1 MTLPPPIYDL
11 VLMLD
16 RSETG
21 DDADA
26 ARAKIVAD
34 AKVAIE
40 AQGELL
46 RHDDWGNRTLTYPID
61 RKTEAEYH
69 LFQFHSGSSELLDSL
84 NRSLR
89 IIDGV
94 LRFRLIKLKPGVP
107 DAPEMHASAVAR
119 TPEPAGETAE
129 VAEVA
134 PESTPEPAAETAPE
148 PGIEVEVGEPA

>member
-1 MTLPPPIYDL
+1 
-11 VLMLD
+11 MLD

-21 DDADA
+21 DEADA
-26 ARAKIVAD
+26 ARAKIIAD
-34 AKVAIE
+34 TEAAIK

-69 LFQFHSGSSELLDSL
+69 LFQFHAGSAELLSSL
-84 NRSLR
+84 DRTLR

-107 DAPEMHASAVAR
+107 DAPEMNSSAIAR
-119 TPEPAGETAE
+119 TPD
-129 VAEVA
+129 
-134 PESTPEPAAETAPE
+134 STPEAAPEVATETAPE

>member
-1 MTLPPPIYDL
+1 
-11 VLMLD
+11 MLD

-26 ARAKIVAD
+26 ARAKIVSD
-34 AKVAIE
+34 AEAQIK

-69 LFQFHSGSSELLDSL
+69 LFQFHSGSAELLSSL
-84 NRSLR
+84 DRTLR

-107 DAPEMHASAVAR
+107 DAPVMHTSAVATTAESAPEGVVEAIVEAVVEPALEAPAET
-119 TPEPAGETAE
+119 TPEPG
-129 VAEVA
+129 V
-134 PESTPEPAAETAPE
+134 
-148 PGIEVEVGEPA
+148 EVEVGEPA